1 MLNAPQVKPSCLPSL
16 QANIHN
22 VGIHYMS
29 PGMVNTGL
37 LMAGP
42 HSAVTKMFI
51 NCLGEGRA
59 EGAGPGGRG
68 GGSQVVPNRECGL
81 AHAKAPPLTHPLLFS
96 SNPPPPLPSPLQ
108 LIPPK
113 RWQPSSCPGCAAS
126 RRTA

>member
-1 MLNAPQVKPSCLPSL
+1 MPSCLPSL

-51 NCLGEGRA
+51 NCLGEGRT
-59 EGAGPGGRG
+59 EGEG
-68 GGSQVVPNRECGL
+68 GGGVALRQCLAGNVGLLVP
-81 AHAKAPPLTHPLLFS
+81 
-96 SNPPPPLPSPLQ
+96 
-108 LIPPK
+108 
-113 RWQPSSCPGCAAS
+113 
-126 RRTA
+126 